1 MKIKGKIH
9 SFESLGAV
17 DGPGLRFVVFMQGCP
32 LRCLYCHNPDSWHI
46 SDARFQLTP
55 EEVFEKI
62 HGVLTFIEGVTISGG
77 EPLIQA
83 DFCCELIDICHK
95 YKLHVAIDTSG
106 IVSLKKTK
114 TVIEKADML
123 ILDIKD
129 VINDD
134 CKTLTGAGNES
145 CIATLDFCKKINKEV
160 WIRQVLLP
168 EYTMKDE
175 KLKMLGTFL
184 TNYSCITKV
193 ELLPY
198 HTLGLEKREELGIEN
213 KLSKTSP
220 PTEQDV
226 IHAIDILKGFKKL
239 EDIIS

>member
-1 MKIKGKIH
+1 MKGKIH

-46 SDARFQLTP
+46 KDAKYELTP
-55 EEVFEKI
+55 DEVFEKI

-83 DFCCELIDICHK
+83 GFCSELTDICHR
-95 YKLHVAIDTSG
+95 YNLHVAIDTSG
-106 IVSLKKTK
+106 IVALDKSKETIKK
-114 TVIEKADML
+114 VDL
-123 ILDIKD
+123 LLLDIKD
-129 VINDD
+129 VVNDD
-134 CKTLTGAGNES
+134 CKTLTGAGNEN
-145 CIATLDFCKKINKEV
+145 CIATLDYCEKINREV

-175 KLKMLGTFL
+175 KLEQLGKFL
-184 TNYSCITKV
+184 SKYNCISKV

-198 HTLGLEKREELGIEN
+198 HTLGLEKRTELGLEN
-213 KLSKTSP
+213 KLSDISP
-220 PTEQDV
+220 PTEKDLK
-226 IHAIDILKGFKKL
+226 HALGILERFPKL
-239 EDIIS
+239 RNIVG